1 MFITG
6 IINNKI
12 HQWDLSTAFDPSTKS
27 GLVSASLNW
36 SADAGTSS
44 ESSDVSDADGGD
56 WLRGHAWSIDGSKLF
71 VINWDG
77 GLAGDSTPSYRIICY
92 NVSTPFEISSIS
104 NSAPTSST
112 SIDTNVTNSVRSL
125 ALSSDGKKFFFID
138 RDAKAIFQWSL
149 TTAYDLSTASTS
161 SDASFYP
168 GTWTTMRSLTFSPD
182 GYKMF
187 VGDAKNDKVN
197 QYSLASPFDLSTTPD
212 FDCLLYTSPSPRD

>member
-1 MFITG
+1 MGF
-6 IINNKI
+6 
-12 HQWDLSTAFDPSTKS
+12 STAFDPSTKS
-27 GLVSASLNW
+27 GLVSVSLNW

-92 NVSTPFEISSIS
+92 DVSTPFEISSIS

-138 RDAKAIFQWSL
+138 RDRK
-149 TTAYDLSTASTS
+149 
-161 SDASFYP
+161 
-168 GTWTTMRSLTFSPD
+168 
-182 GYKMF
+182 
-187 VGDAKNDKVN
+187 
-197 QYSLASPFDLSTTPD
+197 
-212 FDCLLYTSPSPRD
+212 LLYNGR

>member
-6 IINNKI
+6 NAGGTVDTAGNKI

-27 GLVSASLNW
+27 NLVSASLNW

-71 VINWDG
+71 VLNWDG
-77 GLAGDSTPSYRIICY
+77 GVAGDDTPSYRIISY
-92 NVSTPFEISSIS
+92 DVPTPYEVSSIT

-112 SIDTNVTNSVRSL
+112 SFDTNMIVSMRSL
-125 ALSSDGKKFFFID
+125 AMSTDGTKFFFIN
-138 RDAKAIFQWSL
+138 RFAKAVEQWSL

-161 SDASFYP
+161 
-168 GTWTTMRSLTFSPD
+168 
-182 GYKMF
+182 
-187 VGDAKNDKVN
+187 
-197 QYSLASPFDLSTTPD
+197 
-212 FDCLLYTSPSPRD
+212 